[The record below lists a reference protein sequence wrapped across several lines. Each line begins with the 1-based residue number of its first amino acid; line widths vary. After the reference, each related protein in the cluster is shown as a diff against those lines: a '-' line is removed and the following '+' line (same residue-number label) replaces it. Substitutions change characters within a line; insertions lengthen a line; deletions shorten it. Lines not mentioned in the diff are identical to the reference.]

1 MAWHGGLSNFCW
13 PLLND
18 LWVGSPDH
26 IPWRIKST
34 QSTQQYFNI
43 CIYIYLYHE
52 FWYCTITL
60 CCLLEEY
67 CKYVHIIMYI
77 YIFIYTASCFAIWP
91 FVFLQRPQICTTYA
105 GRVRSS
111 TFVLH
116 YGEAGHGGSLKETP
130 GGLYK
135 ELLEKWKKSC
145 ITWDAPKGLDTGIK
159 PTFRAS

>member
-1 MAWHGGLSNFCW
+1 
-13 PLLND
+13 
-18 LWVGSPDH
+18 
-26 IPWRIKST
+26 
-34 QSTQQYFNI
+34 
-43 CIYIYLYHE
+43 
-52 FWYCTITL
+52 
-60 CCLLEEY
+60 
-67 CKYVHIIMYI
+67 MYI
-77 YIFIYTASCFAIWP
+77 YIFIQHHVLQYGLLCFTK
-91 FVFLQRPQICTTYA
+91 PQICTTYA

>member
-1 MAWHGGLSNFCW
+1 MLFARGVL
-13 PLLND
+13 
-18 LWVGSPDH
+18 
-26 IPWRIKST
+26 
-34 QSTQQYFNI
+34 QI
-43 CIYIYLYHE
+43 CTYYYVYIYIYIYS
-52 FWYCTITL
+52 
-60 CCLLEEY
+60 
-67 CKYVHIIMYI
+67 IM
-77 YIFIYTASCFAIWP
+77 FCNMAFC
-91 FVFLQRPQICTTYA
+91 VLQRPQICTTYA